1 MQADEKCVKSHVGDL
16 ELNPKLLGNQFAKL
30 NVKADDGILAVD
42 IHVVFKGRVIGRG
55 SKAKLSALLNLVHGG
70 ELGLLLVLGIVVF
83 VGGAFLHCAGGKR
96 NQHDKTEQKCKQ
108 FFHGVFDSFLIVL

>member
-1 MQADEKCVKSHVGDL
+1 M
-16 ELNPKLLGNQFAKL
+16 
-30 NVKADDGILAVD
+30 
-42 IHVVFKGRVIGRG
+42 VFKGRVVGRG
-55 SKAKLSALLNLVHGG
+55 AKAQLSALFDLFHGG